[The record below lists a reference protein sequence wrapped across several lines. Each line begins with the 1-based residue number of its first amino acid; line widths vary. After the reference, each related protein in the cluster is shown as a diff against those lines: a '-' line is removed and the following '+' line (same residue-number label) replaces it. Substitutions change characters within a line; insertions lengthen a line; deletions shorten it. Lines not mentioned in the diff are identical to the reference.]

1 MLAWDRPTM
10 KMFYR
15 NMRNDVSIFS
25 YNTVGK
31 FLEKFK
37 MICPDKDIWIYT
49 GNTIEEILAF
59 DKNDYRLKLAMS
71 ADVIVDGP
79 FVEELR
85 DAEVKVLIA
94 FVRAN
99 WVSYQLTQ
107 EKNFDN
113 QYYDSTTRTYSK
125 ANMLAQLNKLHDS
138 LLKIAKQTEYDYNR
152 VALDGTP
159 QIGKIE

>member
-1 MLAWDRPTM
+1 M
-10 KMFYR
+10 KFS
-15 NMRNDVSIFS
+15 DVYS
-25 YNTVGK
+25 K
-31 FLEKFK
+31 FLSTIKSCTLASFSPQEIEDELFDLLTLSISDFKFPK
-37 MICPDKDIWIYT
+37 IS
-49 GNTIEEILAF
+49 LAYEYNE
-59 DKNDYRLKLAMS
+59 DEDEYY
-71 ADVIVDGP
+71 

-85 DAEVKVLIA
+85 DAEVRVLIA
-94 FVRAN
+94 FMRAN